1 MPYAGVAR
9 VDAKLDRLRRGL
21 RGRAD
26 VRAVSA
32 KWAWIEY
39 VLAQGGEAEG
49 LALIAAVREGGK
61 FSDYRRAFAQLGH
74 RPDGSGYEGVETPI
88 APERLKHK
96 KLPLIV
102 ADSALK

>member
-1 MPYAGVAR
+1 M
-9 VDAKLDRLRRGL
+9 

-26 VRAVSA
+26 VRSVSA

-49 LALIAAVREGGK
+49 LALVSAVRVGGK
-61 FSDYRRAFAQLGH
+61 FSDYRREFALLGH
-74 RPDGSGYEGVETPI
+74 RPDGHGYEGIETPI

-102 ADSALK
+102 A